1 MSVELLLSPLLLQFV
16 SHLVSLLREV
26 VTRWQWR
33 RLTEHVYKIRNNIH
47 SPHAACTHATT
58 IKLVILWP
66 VICKMCQDYYDSCQA
81 TVNVDL

>member
-1 MSVELLLSPLLLQFV
+1 MSIELLLSPLLLQFV

-47 SPHAACTHATT
+47 SPHAACTHETGDSMAM
-58 IKLVILWP
+58 
-66 VICKMCQDYYDSCQA
+66 ICKMCQDYYDSCQA
-81 TVNVDL
+81 MVKIDL